1 MRHSV
6 EQLTFVPR
14 CQIISECA
22 RAQYGHA
29 FRFQLDQALR
39 ALRLTTADARQFR
52 AVAVDTLP
60 CRLFTHTLPLLT
72 HVVLPRFRA
81 ILVSHPFSCREKG
94 TPSNRPLQRS
104 TVRSQAVHT
113 HVSLYSSSKRMCYPG
128 HRDFRLYTIFL
139 CNHLSSKSIP
149 YTNYH
154 THVSLYS
161 S

>member
-72 HVVLPRFRA
+72 HIVLPRFRA
-81 ILVSHPFSCREKG
+81 IQGTHPCRPDSSLVSHPFACREKG
-94 TPSNRPLQRS
+94 TPRPSNRPLQRF
-104 TVRSQAVHT
+104 TVRSQ
-113 HVSLYSSSKRMCYPG
+113 SSMMASEWRRM
-128 HRDFRLYTIFL
+128 TAK
-139 CNHLSSKSIP
+139 KSAEAACVRGRP
-149 YTNYH
+149 
-154 THVSLYS
+154 
-161 S
+161 